1 MEFVHKSVL
10 FDEAIKAL
18 DLNENKI
25 IVDGTAGG
33 GGHSGEIAKRAKRVI
48 SIDQD
53 PDAIAV
59 LNERLGDKENVTIVH
74 DNYSNIK
81 NIISNLNIEKIDG
94 LLLDLGVSSFQL
106 DTAERGFSFHKDA
119 PLDMRMSKSGLSA
132 YDVVN
137 NYDWIK
143 DINTLD
149 FLRDYGKFF
158 NVNYM
163 LDKDIVRRRLD
174 AGITYTE
181 FSYMILQAL
190 DFKYLHEHNN
200 VDLQCAGSDQWGNIT
215 AGIDLIRKKTGQEV
229 YGFTMPLILDKFGNK
244 FGKSEGNALWLDKN
258 KTSPYEI
265 YQYLVNTDDS
275 KVVEYLKVFTFLSHE
290 EINKLEEKVK
300 TEPEKREAQKALA
313 SEVVR
318 FLHGEEELQE
328 AIKLTE
334 CLFTGN
340 VKELTDE
347 EIEMVFKGMP
357 TIETKE
363 DTIINIMTNNDIAS
377 SKREAREFLSNN
389 AITLDGEIINDENYI
404 ITNNKKNHIIRRGK
418 KKYYLIKIN

>member
-33 GGHSGEIAKRAKRVI
+33 GGHSGEIAKTAKRVI

-137 NYDWIK
+137 NYDERQLADIIYRYGEEKFSRRIAANIVKARAKKPIETTFELVDIIK
-143 DINTLD
+143 SSMPQKAMRDAHPARRTFQAIRIEVNAELDVLKSTLEDAFDILAPGGRIAIITFHSLED
-149 FLRDYGKFF
+149 RIVKEQFAKWCQGCTCPKEFPVCVCGK
-158 NVNYM
+158 
-163 LDKDIVRRRLD
+163 KPK
-174 AGITYTE
+174 GKT
-181 FSYMILQAL
+181 
-190 DFKYLHEHNN
+190 FK
-200 VDLQCAGSDQWGNIT
+200 SI
-215 AGIDLIRKKTGQEV
+215 
-229 YGFTMPLILDKFGNK
+229 
-244 FGKSEGNALWLDKN
+244 
-258 KTSPYEI
+258 SP
-265 YQYLVNTDDS
+265 S
-275 KVVEYLKVFTFLSHE
+275 KE
-290 EINKLEEKVK
+290 ELEEN
-300 TEPEKREAQKALA
+300 PRARSSRLRIFEK
-313 SEVVR
+313 
-318 FLHGEEELQE
+318 F
-328 AIKLTE
+328 
-334 CLFTGN
+334 
-340 VKELTDE
+340 
-347 EIEMVFKGMP
+347 
-357 TIETKE
+357 
-363 DTIINIMTNNDIAS
+363 
-377 SKREAREFLSNN
+377 
-389 AITLDGEIINDENYI
+389 
-404 ITNNKKNHIIRRGK
+404 
-418 KKYYLIKIN
+418 

>member
-137 NYDWIK
+137 NYDERQLADIIYRYGEEKFSRRIAANIVKARAKKPIETTFELVDIIK
-143 DINTLD
+143 SSMPQKAMRDAHPARRTFQAIRIEVNAELDVLKSTLEDAFDILVPGGRIAIITFHSLED
-149 FLRDYGKFF
+149 RIVKEQFAKWCQGCTCPKEFPVCVCGK
-158 NVNYM
+158 
-163 LDKDIVRRRLD
+163 KPK
-174 AGITYTE
+174 GKT
-181 FSYMILQAL
+181 
-190 DFKYLHEHNN
+190 FK
-200 VDLQCAGSDQWGNIT
+200 SI
-215 AGIDLIRKKTGQEV
+215 
-229 YGFTMPLILDKFGNK
+229 
-244 FGKSEGNALWLDKN
+244 
-258 KTSPYEI
+258 SP
-265 YQYLVNTDDS
+265 S
-275 KVVEYLKVFTFLSHE
+275 KE
-290 EINKLEEKVK
+290 ELEEN
-300 TEPEKREAQKALA
+300 PRARSSRLRIFEK
-313 SEVVR
+313 
-318 FLHGEEELQE
+318 F
-328 AIKLTE
+328 
-334 CLFTGN
+334 
-340 VKELTDE
+340 
-347 EIEMVFKGMP
+347 
-357 TIETKE
+357 
-363 DTIINIMTNNDIAS
+363 
-377 SKREAREFLSNN
+377 
-389 AITLDGEIINDENYI
+389 
-404 ITNNKKNHIIRRGK
+404 
-418 KKYYLIKIN
+418 

>member
-33 GGHSGEIAKRAKRVI
+33 GGHSGEIAKRVKRVI

-137 NYDWIK
+137 NYDERQLADIIYRYGEEKFSRRIAANIVKARAKKPIETTFELVDIIK
-143 DINTLD
+143 SSMPQKAMRDAHPARRTFQAIRIEVNAELDVLKSTLEDAFDILAPGGRIAIITFHSLED
-149 FLRDYGKFF
+149 RIVKEQFAKWCQGCTCPKEFPVCVCGK
-158 NVNYM
+158 
-163 LDKDIVRRRLD
+163 KPKGK
-174 AGITYTE
+174 A
-181 FSYMILQAL
+181 
-190 DFKYLHEHNN
+190 FK
-200 VDLQCAGSDQWGNIT
+200 SI
-215 AGIDLIRKKTGQEV
+215 
-229 YGFTMPLILDKFGNK
+229 
-244 FGKSEGNALWLDKN
+244 
-258 KTSPYEI
+258 SP
-265 YQYLVNTDDS
+265 S
-275 KVVEYLKVFTFLSHE
+275 KE
-290 EINKLEEKVK
+290 ELEEN
-300 TEPEKREAQKALA
+300 PRARSSRLRIFEK
-313 SEVVR
+313 
-318 FLHGEEELQE
+318 F
-328 AIKLTE
+328 
-334 CLFTGN
+334 
-340 VKELTDE
+340 
-347 EIEMVFKGMP
+347 
-357 TIETKE
+357 
-363 DTIINIMTNNDIAS
+363 
-377 SKREAREFLSNN
+377 
-389 AITLDGEIINDENYI
+389 
-404 ITNNKKNHIIRRGK
+404 
-418 KKYYLIKIN
+418 

>member
-137 NYDWIK
+137 NYDERQLADIIYRYGEERFSRRIAANIVKARTEKPIETTFELVDIIK
-143 DINTLD
+143 SSMPQKAMRDAHPARRTFQAIRIEVNAELDVLKSTLEDAFDILAPGGRIAIITFHSLED
-149 FLRDYGKFF
+149 RIVKEQFAKWCQGCTCPKEFPVCVCGK
-158 NVNYM
+158 
-163 LDKDIVRRRLD
+163 KPK
-174 AGITYTE
+174 GKT
-181 FSYMILQAL
+181 
-190 DFKYLHEHNN
+190 FK
-200 VDLQCAGSDQWGNIT
+200 SI
-215 AGIDLIRKKTGQEV
+215 
-229 YGFTMPLILDKFGNK
+229 
-244 FGKSEGNALWLDKN
+244 
-258 KTSPYEI
+258 SP
-265 YQYLVNTDDS
+265 S
-275 KVVEYLKVFTFLSHE
+275 KE
-290 EINKLEEKVK
+290 ELEEN
-300 TEPEKREAQKALA
+300 PRARSSRLRIFEK
-313 SEVVR
+313 
-318 FLHGEEELQE
+318 F
-328 AIKLTE
+328 
-334 CLFTGN
+334 
-340 VKELTDE
+340 
-347 EIEMVFKGMP
+347 
-357 TIETKE
+357 
-363 DTIINIMTNNDIAS
+363 
-377 SKREAREFLSNN
+377 
-389 AITLDGEIINDENYI
+389 
-404 ITNNKKNHIIRRGK
+404 
-418 KKYYLIKIN
+418 

>member
-18 DLNENKI
+18 DLNKNKI

-137 NYDWIK
+137 NYDERQLADIIYRYGEEKFSRRIAANIVKARAKKPIETTFELVDIIK
-143 DINTLD
+143 SSMPQKAMRDAHPARRTFQAIRIEVNAELDVLKSTLEDAFDILAPSGRIAIITFHSLED
-149 FLRDYGKFF
+149 RIVKEQFAKWCQGCTCPKEFPVCVCGK
-158 NVNYM
+158 
-163 LDKDIVRRRLD
+163 KPK
-174 AGITYTE
+174 GKT
-181 FSYMILQAL
+181 
-190 DFKYLHEHNN
+190 FK
-200 VDLQCAGSDQWGNIT
+200 SI
-215 AGIDLIRKKTGQEV
+215 
-229 YGFTMPLILDKFGNK
+229 
-244 FGKSEGNALWLDKN
+244 
-258 KTSPYEI
+258 SP
-265 YQYLVNTDDS
+265 S
-275 KVVEYLKVFTFLSHE
+275 KE
-290 EINKLEEKVK
+290 ELEEN
-300 TEPEKREAQKALA
+300 PRARSSRLRIFEK
-313 SEVVR
+313 
-318 FLHGEEELQE
+318 F
-328 AIKLTE
+328 
-334 CLFTGN
+334 
-340 VKELTDE
+340 
-347 EIEMVFKGMP
+347 
-357 TIETKE
+357 
-363 DTIINIMTNNDIAS
+363 
-377 SKREAREFLSNN
+377 
-389 AITLDGEIINDENYI
+389 
-404 ITNNKKNHIIRRGK
+404 
-418 KKYYLIKIN
+418 

>member
-137 NYDWIK
+137 NYDERQLADIIYRYGEEKFSRRIAANIVKARAKKPIETTFELVDIIK
-143 DINTLD
+143 SSMPQKAMRDAHPARRTFQAIRIEVNAELDVLKSTLEDAFDILAPGGRIAIITFHSLED
-149 FLRDYGKFF
+149 RIVKEQFAKWCQGCTCPKEFPVCVCGK
-158 NVNYM
+158 
-163 LDKDIVRRRLD
+163 KPK
-174 AGITYTE
+174 GKT
-181 FSYMILQAL
+181 
-190 DFKYLHEHNN
+190 FK
-200 VDLQCAGSDQWGNIT
+200 SI
-215 AGIDLIRKKTGQEV
+215 
-229 YGFTMPLILDKFGNK
+229 
-244 FGKSEGNALWLDKN
+244 
-258 KTSPYEI
+258 SP
-265 YQYLVNTDDS
+265 S
-275 KVVEYLKVFTFLSHE
+275 KE
-290 EINKLEEKVK
+290 ELEEN
-300 TEPEKREAQKALA
+300 PRARSSRLGIFEK
-313 SEVVR
+313 
-318 FLHGEEELQE
+318 F
-328 AIKLTE
+328 
-334 CLFTGN
+334 
-340 VKELTDE
+340 
-347 EIEMVFKGMP
+347 
-357 TIETKE
+357 
-363 DTIINIMTNNDIAS
+363 
-377 SKREAREFLSNN
+377 
-389 AITLDGEIINDENYI
+389 
-404 ITNNKKNHIIRRGK
+404 
-418 KKYYLIKIN
+418 

>member
-137 NYDWIK
+137 NYDERQLADIIYRYGEERFSRRIAANIVKARAKKPIETTFELVDIIK
-143 DINTLD
+143 SSMPQKAMRDAHPARRTFQAIRIEVNAELDVLKSTLEDAFDILAPGGRIAIITFHSLED
-149 FLRDYGKFF
+149 RIVKEQFAKWCQGCTCPKEFPVCVCGK
-158 NVNYM
+158 
-163 LDKDIVRRRLD
+163 KPK
-174 AGITYTE
+174 GKT
-181 FSYMILQAL
+181 
-190 DFKYLHEHNN
+190 FK
-200 VDLQCAGSDQWGNIT
+200 SI
-215 AGIDLIRKKTGQEV
+215 
-229 YGFTMPLILDKFGNK
+229 
-244 FGKSEGNALWLDKN
+244 
-258 KTSPYEI
+258 SP
-265 YQYLVNTDDS
+265 S
-275 KVVEYLKVFTFLSHE
+275 KE
-290 EINKLEEKVK
+290 ELEEN
-300 TEPEKREAQKALA
+300 PRARSSRLRIFEK
-313 SEVVR
+313 
-318 FLHGEEELQE
+318 F
-328 AIKLTE
+328 
-334 CLFTGN
+334 
-340 VKELTDE
+340 
-347 EIEMVFKGMP
+347 
-357 TIETKE
+357 
-363 DTIINIMTNNDIAS
+363 
-377 SKREAREFLSNN
+377 
-389 AITLDGEIINDENYI
+389 
-404 ITNNKKNHIIRRGK
+404 
-418 KKYYLIKIN
+418 